1 MPSVRQ
7 IRRRIRSVE
16 NTGKLTKAME
26 MVAAAK
32 MRRAQTDV
40 LAARPYASKMQELLA
55 HLAAMAPSD
64 SSDLHPLLQTRPVK
78 RIAII
83 QITPDRG
90 MCGGLVANIN
100 RRTGSFI
107 VGQEAPATIV
117 TVGNKGRDFMVRT
130 SRELRAS
137 FDGLGDRPK
146 LLDTTSVA
154 RIVVEDFSNGDC
166 DAAFLAYT
174 EFVNTVVQRPV
185 VRQLL
190 PVEPAELSAN
200 EMSGYIYE
208 PRQFELMNNLLPR
221 IVEMQVYS
229 SILESNASEQSA
241 RMIAMRN
248 ATDSAKDLVKELTL
262 QANKARQATIT
273 AELLDIIGGSM
284 TFEN

>member
-7 IRRRIRSVE
+7 IRRRIRSVQ

-40 LAARPYASKMQELLA
+40 LAARPYASKMEDLLA
-55 HLAAMAPSD
+55 HLAAMALTD
-64 SSDLHPLLQTRPVK
+64 SSELHPLLQTRPVK

-90 MCGGLVANIN
+90 MCGGLLANIN

-107 VGQEAPATIV
+107 VGQEVPATIV
-117 TVGNKGRDFMVRT
+117 TVGNKGRDFMART

-146 LLDTTSVA
+146 LIDTTAVS
-154 RIVVEDFSNGDC
+154 RIVVEDFSNGEC

-185 VRQLL
+185 VKQLL
-190 PVEPAELSAN
+190 PVEPAELSPS

-208 PRQFELMNNLLPR
+208 PRQVELMGSLLPR

-248 ATDSAKDLVKELTL
+248 ATDSANDLVKELTL

>member
-40 LAARPYASKMQELLA
+40 LAARPYASKMEDLLA
-55 HLAAMAPSD
+55 HLAAMALTD
-64 SSDLHPLLQTRPVK
+64 SSELHPLLQTRPVK
-78 RIAII
+78 KIAII

-107 VGQEAPATIV
+107 VEQEVPATIV
-117 TVGNKGRDFMVRT
+117 TVGNKGRDFMART

-137 FDGLGDRPK
+137 FDGLGDRHK
-146 LLDTTSVA
+146 LIDTTAVS
-154 RIVVEDFSNGDC
+154 RIVVEDFSNGEC

-185 VRQLL
+185 IKQLL
-190 PVEPAELSAN
+190 PVEPAELSAT

-208 PRQFELMNNLLPR
+208 PRQVELMGSLLPR
-221 IVEMQVYS
+221 IVEMQVFS

-241 RMIAMRN
+241 RMMAMRN
-248 ATDSAKDLVKELTL
+248 ATDSANDLVKELTL

-273 AELLDIIGGSM
+273 GELLDIIGGSM

>member
-40 LAARPYASKMQELLA
+40 FAARPYASKMQELLA
-55 HLAAMAPSD
+55 HLAAMSPRD
-64 SSDLHPLLQTRPVK
+64 SSELHPLLQTRPVN

-90 MCGGLVANIN
+90 MCGGLVSNIN

-137 FDGLGDRPK
+137 FEGLGDRPK

-190 PVEPAELSAN
+190 PVEPAELSAS

-208 PRQFELMNNLLPR
+208 PRQFELMNSLLPR

-241 RMIAMRN
+241 RMMAMHN

>member
-7 IRRRIRSVE
+7 IRRRIRSVQ
-16 NTGKLTKAME
+16 NTGKLTRAME

-40 LAARPYASKMQELLA
+40 LAARPYSTKMQDLLA
-55 HLAAMAPSD
+55 HLGAIAPGD
-64 SSDLHPLLQTRPVK
+64 SSELHPLLQTRPVR

-90 MCGGLVANIN
+90 MCGGLVGNIN
-100 RRTGSFI
+100 RRTGAFI
-107 VGQEAPATIV
+107 LGQKVPATII

-130 SRELRAS
+130 SRELKAS
-137 FDGLGDRPK
+137 FNGLGERPK
-146 LLDTTSVA
+146 LLDTTSVS
-154 RIVVEDFSNGDC
+154 RIVVEDFGNGDC

-208 PRQFELMNNLLPR
+208 PRQLELMNSLLPR

-241 RMIAMRN
+241 RMMAMHN
-248 ATDSAKDLVKELTL
+248 ATDSANELVRELTL
-262 QANKARQATIT
+262 QTNKARQATIT

-284 TFEN
+284 TFKN

>member
-40 LAARPYASKMQELLA
+40 LAARPYASKMQDLLA
-55 HLAAMAPSD
+55 HLAAMSPGD
-64 SSDLHPLLQTRPVK
+64 SSELHPLLQTRPVK

-107 VGQEAPATIV
+107 IGQEVPATIV

-146 LLDTTSVA
+146 FMDTTSVA
-154 RIVVEDFSNGDC
+154 RIVVGDFSKGDC
-166 DAAFLAYT
+166 DAVFLAYT

-190 PVEPAELSAN
+190 PVEPAELSAS

-208 PRQFELMNNLLPR
+208 PRQFELMNRLLPR

-241 RMIAMRN
+241 RMIAMHN

-284 TFEN
+284 TFKN

>member
-32 MRRAQTDV
+32 MRRAQTDIF
-40 LAARPYASKMQELLA
+40 AARPYASKMQELLA
-55 HLAAMAPSD
+55 HLAAMAPGD
-64 SSDLHPLLQTRPVK
+64 SSELHPLLQTRPVK

-90 MCGGLVANIN
+90 MCGGLVSNIN

-137 FDGLGDRPK
+137 FVGLGDRPK
-146 LLDTTSVA
+146 LLDTSSVA
-154 RIVVEDFSNGDC
+154 RIVVEDFSNGNC

-185 VRQLL
+185 IRQLL
-190 PVEPAELSAN
+190 PVEPAELSAS

-208 PRQFELMNNLLPR
+208 PRQLELMNSLLPR

-241 RMIAMRN
+241 RMMAMRN
-248 ATDSAKDLVKELTL
+248 ATDSAKDLVRELTL

>member
-1 MPSVRQ
+1 
-7 IRRRIRSVE
+7 
-16 NTGKLTKAME
+16 ME

-40 LAARPYASKMQELLA
+40 LAARPYASKMQDLLA
-55 HLAAMAPSD
+55 HVAAMSSGD
-64 SSDLHPLLQTRPVK
+64 SSELHPLLQTRPVK

-107 VGQEAPATIV
+107 IGQEVPATIV

-146 LLDTTSVA
+146 FMDTTSVA
-154 RIVVEDFSNGDC
+154 RIVVGDFSKGDC
-166 DAAFLAYT
+166 DAVFLAYT

-190 PVEPAELSAN
+190 PVEPAKLSAS

-208 PRQFELMNNLLPR
+208 PRQFELMNSLLPR

-241 RMIAMRN
+241 RMVAMRN
-248 ATDSAKDLVKELTL
+248 ATDSAKDLVKALTL
-262 QANKARQATIT
+262 QANRARQATIT

>member
-1 MPSVRQ
+1 
-7 IRRRIRSVE
+7 
-16 NTGKLTKAME
+16 ME

-40 LAARPYASKMQELLA
+40 LAARPYASKMEDLLA
-55 HLAAMAPSD
+55 HLAAMALTD
-64 SSDLHPLLQTRPVK
+64 SSELHPLLQTRPVK
-78 RIAII
+78 KIAII

-107 VGQEAPATIV
+107 VEQEVPATIV
-117 TVGNKGRDFMVRT
+117 TVGNKGRDFMART

-146 LLDTTSVA
+146 LIDTTAVS
-154 RIVVEDFSNGDC
+154 RIVVEDFSNGEC

-185 VRQLL
+185 IKQLL
-190 PVEPAELSAN
+190 PVEPAELSAT

-208 PRQFELMNNLLPR
+208 PRQVELMGSLLPR
-221 IVEMQVYS
+221 IVEMQVFS

-241 RMIAMRN
+241 RMMAMRN
-248 ATDSAKDLVKELTL
+248 ATDSANDLVKELTL

-273 AELLDIIGGSM
+273 GELLDIIGGSM

>member
-1 MPSVRQ
+1 
-7 IRRRIRSVE
+7 
-16 NTGKLTKAME
+16 ME

-40 LAARPYASKMQELLA
+40 LAARPYASKMEDLLA
-55 HLAAMAPSD
+55 HLAAMALTD
-64 SSDLHPLLQTRPVK
+64 SSELHPLLQTRPVK
-78 RIAII
+78 KIAII

-107 VGQEAPATIV
+107 VGQEVPATIV
-117 TVGNKGRDFMVRT
+117 TVGNKGRDFMART

-137 FDGLGDRPK
+137 FNGLGDRPK
-146 LLDTTSVA
+146 LIDTTAVS
-154 RIVVEDFSNGDC
+154 RIVVEDFSNGEC

-185 VRQLL
+185 VKQLL
-190 PVEPAELSAN
+190 PVEPAELSPS

-208 PRQFELMNNLLPR
+208 PRQVELMGSLLPR

-241 RMIAMRN
+241 RMMAMRN
-248 ATDSAKDLVKELTL
+248 ATDSANDLVKELTL

>member
-7 IRRRIRSVE
+7 IRRRIRSVQ

-40 LAARPYASKMQELLA
+40 LAARPYASKMEDLLA
-55 HLAAMAPSD
+55 HLAAMALTD

-107 VGQEAPATIV
+107 VGQEVPATIV
-117 TVGNKGRDFMVRT
+117 TVGNKGRDFMART

-146 LLDTTSVA
+146 LIDTTAVS
-154 RIVVEDFSNGDC
+154 RIVVEDFSSGEC

-185 VRQLL
+185 VKQLL
-190 PVEPAELSAN
+190 PVEPAELSPS

-208 PRQFELMNNLLPR
+208 PRQVELMGSLLPR

-241 RMIAMRN
+241 RMMAMRN
-248 ATDSAKDLVKELTL
+248 ATDSANDLVKELTL

>member
-7 IRRRIRSVE
+7 IRRRIRSVQ

-40 LAARPYASKMQELLA
+40 LAARPYASKMEDLLA
-55 HLAAMAPSD
+55 HLAAMALTD
-64 SSDLHPLLQTRPVK
+64 SSELHPLLQTRPVK
-78 RIAII
+78 RIAVI

-107 VGQEAPATIV
+107 VGQEVPATIV
-117 TVGNKGRDFMVRT
+117 TVGNKGRDFMART

-137 FDGLGDRPK
+137 FHGLGDRPK
-146 LLDTTSVA
+146 LMDTTAVS
-154 RIVVEDFSNGDC
+154 RIVVEDFSNGEC

-185 VRQLL
+185 VRQFL
-190 PVEPAELSAN
+190 PVEPAELSPS
-200 EMSGYIYE
+200 EMSGDIYE
-208 PRQFELMNNLLPR
+208 PRQVELMGSLLPR

-248 ATDSAKDLVKELTL
+248 ATDSANDLVKELTL

>member
-7 IRRRIRSVE
+7 IRRRIRSVQ
-16 NTGKLTKAME
+16 NTGKLTRAME

-40 LAARPYASKMQELLA
+40 LAARPYSTKMQDLLA
-55 HLAAMAPSD
+55 HLGAIAPGD
-64 SSDLHPLLQTRPVK
+64 SSELHPLLQTRPVR

-90 MCGGLVANIN
+90 MCGGLVGNIN
-100 RRTGSFI
+100 RRTGAFI
-107 VGQEAPATIV
+107 LGQKVPATII

-137 FDGLGDRPK
+137 FNGLGERPK
-146 LLDTTSVA
+146 LLDTTSVS
-154 RIVVEDFSNGDC
+154 RIVVEDFGNGDC

-208 PRQFELMNNLLPR
+208 PRQLELMNSLLPR

-241 RMIAMRN
+241 RMMAMHN
-248 ATDSAKDLVKELTL
+248 ATDSANELVRELTL

-284 TFEN
+284 TFKN

>member
-7 IRRRIRSVE
+7 IRRRIRSVQ

-40 LAARPYASKMQELLA
+40 LAARPYASKMEDLLA
-55 HLAAMAPSD
+55 HLAAMALTD

-107 VGQEAPATIV
+107 VGQEVPATIV
-117 TVGNKGRDFMVRT
+117 TVGNKGRDFMART

-146 LLDTTSVA
+146 LIDTTAVS
-154 RIVVEDFSNGDC
+154 RIVVEDFSNGEC

-185 VRQLL
+185 VKQLL
-190 PVEPAELSAN
+190 PVEPAELSPS

-208 PRQFELMNNLLPR
+208 PRQVELMGSLLPR

-241 RMIAMRN
+241 RMMAMRN
-248 ATDSAKDLVKELTL
+248 ATDSANDLVKELTL